1 METDQHIYDHLTY
14 VNDLQ
19 YSGERQFFL
28 INSAESIGN
37 PIGKIL
43 YLDVYIY
50 HIMHKNIP
58 DGLHI

>member
-1 METDQHIYDHLTY
+1 MNKAARIDHLTY

-43 YLDVYIY
+43 YLDVYISY
-50 HIMHKNIP
+50 YA
-58 DGLHI
+58 